1 MLKLLVCCTAWDQ
14 QPVPVPHTHPA
25 DDAAAGDGG
34 VHHRDGPEELPLEDA
49 VEVLGAADS
58 HEAVGVGEL
67 GEAAQLV
74 VVLEAGADGHRCGRE
89 HGAAPRGTAASDPGG
104 GRKAAGGA
112 APAAPGGTAPP
123 PAGRSGRS
131 PRHEGGPAPAPAP
144 SRFFGPVWQRRWAP
158 QPARSSDLA
167 LREQHSAAGLAA
179 APRAPPWRG
188 VPRHASTG

>member
-1 MLKLLVCCTAWDQ
+1 M
-14 QPVPVPHTHPA
+14 PVPHTHPA

-89 HGAAPRGTAASDPGG
+89 HGAAPRGTAIIFRLTLLSY
-104 GRKAAGGA
+104 
-112 APAAPGGTAPP
+112 
-123 PAGRSGRS
+123 RSYS
-131 PRHEGGPAPAPAP
+131 RH
-144 SRFFGPVWQRRWAP
+144 
-158 QPARSSDLA
+158 LT
-167 LREQHSAAGLAA
+167 LSA
-179 APRAPPWRG
+179 
-188 VPRHASTG
+188 